1 MNLERKKIKAIK
13 KQGKKTNEKLETIIC
28 GGSQNTNPNLVN
40 IQFKRESLSLSDS
53 TMSDFYKREIG

>member
-13 KQGKKTNEKLETIIC
+13 QQGKKANEKLETIIC
-28 GGSQNTNPNLVN
+28 GGPQNTNPNLVN